1 MFICT
6 NKGSLLLRGIPS
18 TTFDVVNVNRLLDSI
33 QLAPNVEG
41 NDIDAILVTS
51 DDISSKVL
59 VQRFSE
65 ALKSKHPEMVV
76 LYVNKKAKSKG
87 EENFVNVN
95 YMLTKPTT
103 DVLRAT
109 VTEIIS
115 ASNRKAVST
124 LEEEEEAEVPDFAA
138 GAVKHSGYKPGEGG
152 NSTDE
157 LDLSGVKMID
167 KDKRYADKNGKKG
180 AGDTEEE
187 IADVI
192 AESMEGDMEKE
203 RAAEVA
209 AMTGDAS
216 KAETPEEVAAKVE
229 AIVAPSAEDI
239 DKVFAN
245 VNSTAELQALL
256 NDISLE
262 VILKDIM
269 KDNAEYSRLE
279 DHVSTLCA
287 NIDRIFASEDNA
299 PTEEKLR
306 RAKAIIFECNNCL
319 SAQNTVI
326 MKYIEKVFTRVINE
340 ATEAV
345 TERVNELN
353 RVIVDA
359 RPTSNTIGSTD
370 ILQLKQNRT
379 NALVELDMFLEQLF
393 AIEVNLRKLGTDAV
407 SMAVKRS
414 REFTGRPNVDNVI
427 QREMAPIIP
436 EMTVESIKSVFTK
449 LEEMPD
455 QMKALENLVRTTKN
469 LIHKVLD
476 VDSQLIEKQEE
487 IIERLSLSNIAKA
500 GLMKELDRRTTRV
513 FIGDRSSGRTIIPY
527 LFAKMHARECANVL
541 YVNLTGTKALSRY
554 GVKYTTLGEFLL
566 NPIREDVSIV
576 AGDIDASAPIEEI
589 LGAVQKAN
597 AFYSAIY
604 IVVPEDNE
612 EAVEVF
618 TDTALA
624 YYLICNPATSDLV
637 RQINWLTKLQSK
649 VCLKNVI
656 FNQTANISPKLTETL
671 GVDINNGI
679 TCFKVNHME
688 TVLAASIEGEDPSYF
703 PSVHT
708 SFQLLRKYV

>member
-41 NDIDAILVTS
+41 NEIDAILVTS

-59 VQRFSE
+59 VQRFAE
-65 ALKSKHPEMVV
+65 ALKGKHPEMVI
-76 LYVNKKAKSKG
+76 LYVNKKTKSKG

-115 ASNRKAVST
+115 ASNRKAVTT
-124 LEEEEEAEVPDFAA
+124 LEEEEEAEVPAFAA
-138 GAVKHSGYKPGEGG
+138 GAVSHTGYKPGDDPKSE
-152 NSTDE
+152 E
-157 LDLSGVKMID
+157 VLDLSGVKKTKAKSNEEKVSEAIAEAVE
-167 KDKRYADKNGKKG
+167 K
-180 AGDTEEE
+180 EEE
-187 IADVI
+187 
-192 AESMEGDMEKE
+192 GK
-203 RAAEVA
+203 RAAEI
-209 AMTGDAS
+209 AS
-216 KAETPEEVAAKVE
+216 MMEDESPESKEPSVTVSTSTEDEIARVQ
-229 AIVAPSAEDI
+229 AIIAPNPEDI
-239 DKVFAN
+239 EKVFSN

-287 NIDRIFASEDNA
+287 NIDRIFASDDKT

-319 SAQNTVI
+319 SAQNTAI
-326 MKYIEKVFTRVINE
+326 MRYIEQVFSRVINE
-340 ATEAV
+340 ATTAV
-345 TERVNELN
+345 TDRVNELN
-353 RVIVDA
+353 RIIVDA
-359 RPTSNTIGSTD
+359 RPNSNTVGSTD

-379 NALVELDMFLEQLF
+379 NALVELDMFIEQLF

-407 SMAVKRS
+407 SLFVKRS

-436 EMTVESIKSVFTK
+436 EMTVESIKTIFGK

-455 QMKALENLVRTTKN
+455 QIKALENLIRTTKS

-476 VDSQLIEKQEE
+476 VDAQLIEKQEE
-487 IIERLSLSNIAKA
+487 IIERLSLSNISKA

-513 FIGDRSSGRTIIPY
+513 FIGDRSSGRTIVPY
-527 LFAKMHARECANVL
+527 LFARMHSRENANVL
-541 YVNLTGTKALSRY
+541 YINLTGSKALSRY
-554 GVKYTTLGEFLL
+554 GIKFTTIGEFLL
-566 NPIREDVSIV
+566 NPIREDVAVV

-589 LGAVQKAN
+589 VGALQKAN
-597 AFYSAIY
+597 AFYDAIY
-604 IVVPEDNE
+604 LVVPEDND

-624 YYLICNPATSDLV
+624 YYLICNPSTSDLV
-637 RQINWLTKLQSK
+637 RQANWLKKLSGK
-649 VCLKNVI
+649 ICLKNVV
-656 FNQTANISPKLTETL
+656 FNQTCNISPKLAETL
-671 GVDINNGI
+671 GINVNDGI
-679 TCFKVNHME
+679 TCFKINHME
-688 TVLAASIEGEDPSYF
+688 TVVAASVEGEDPSYF

-708 SFQLLRKYV
+708 AYQLLRKYV